1 MLQNYTIICSFH
13 SFFLSLQSQTSKKD
27 DNTIMKILQSSVFRA
42 ISAIAIGCL
51 LIKYPDN
58 TVTWITVAIGVLFL
72 LSGLISLIVYV
83 NARKNMSEYKITD
96 ANGQVLYGEKPTF
109 PIVGVGSLILGAMLA
124 LSPNVFITAL
134 MYIIGGILILGAI
147 NQYINLLNAR
157 KYGKIGF
164 GFWVFPSAVLLI
176 GLYVIIKPMA
186 PASMAM
192 LILGWCSLLYGV
204 TELINSLK
212 FYANKRKFRQAQE
225 IPMAEEVIDES
236 VAIEEMKEE
245 EPSDNTQLSVPASS
259 DKL

>member
-1 MLQNYTIICSFH
+1 
-13 SFFLSLQSQTSKKD
+13 
-27 DNTIMKILQSSVFRA
+27 MKILQSSVFRS

-58 TVTWITVAIGVLFL
+58 TVTWITVAIGILFL

-83 NARKNMSEYKITD
+83 HARKNVSEFKIMD
-96 ANGQVLYGEKPTF
+96 MNGHVIAGEKPTF

-124 LSPNVFITAL
+124 LTPNVFITAL

-147 NQYINLLNAR
+147 NQFMNLVNAR
-157 KYGKIGF
+157 KYGKVSF
-164 GFWVFPSAVLLI
+164 GFWVFPSVVLLI

-204 TELINSLK
+204 TELVNSLK
-212 FYANKRKFRQAQE
+212 FHADRRKFRQAQE
-225 IPMAEEVIDES
+225 VPVAEEI
-236 VAIEEMKEE
+236 IEESATAEVIKAE
-245 EPSDNTQLSVPASS
+245 EPSDNKQLSVPTSS
-259 DKL
+259 DTL

>member
-1 MLQNYTIICSFH
+1 
-13 SFFLSLQSQTSKKD
+13 
-27 DNTIMKILQSSVFRA
+27 MKILQSSVFRS

-58 TVTWITVAIGVLFL
+58 TVTWITVAIGILFL

-83 NARKNMSEYKITD
+83 HARKNVSEFKIMD
-96 ANGQVLYGEKPTF
+96 MNGHVIAGEKPTF

-124 LSPNVFITAL
+124 LTPNVFITAL

-147 NQYINLLNAR
+147 NQFMNLVNAR
-157 KYGKIGF
+157 KYGKVSF
-164 GFWVFPSAVLLI
+164 GFWVFPSVVLLI

-204 TELINSLK
+204 TELVNSLK
-212 FYANKRKFRQAQE
+212 FHADKRKFRQAQE
-225 IPMAEEVIDES
+225 VPVAEEI
-236 VAIEEMKEE
+236 IEEPATAEVIEAE
-245 EPSDNTQLSVPASS
+245 EPSDNKQLSVPTSS
-259 DKL
+259 DTL

>member
-1 MLQNYTIICSFH
+1 
-13 SFFLSLQSQTSKKD
+13 
-27 DNTIMKILQSSVFRA
+27 MKILQSSVFRA

-58 TVTWITVAIGVLFL
+58 TVTWITVAIGILFL

-83 NARKNMSEYKITD
+83 HARKNVSEFKIMD
-96 ANGQVLYGEKPTF
+96 RDGHVIAGEKPTF

-124 LSPNVFITAL
+124 LTPNVFITAL

-147 NQYINLLNAR
+147 NQYMNLINAR
-157 KYGKIGF
+157 KYGQVSF
-164 GFWVFPSAVLLI
+164 GFWVFPSVVLLI

-204 TELINSLK
+204 TELVNSLK
-212 FYANKRKFRQAQE
+212 FHADKRKFRQAQE
-225 IPMAEEVIDES
+225 VPVAEEI
-236 VAIEEMKEE
+236 IEEPATAEVIEAE
-245 EPSDNTQLSVPASS
+245 EPSDNKQLSVPTSS
-259 DKL
+259 DTL

>member
-1 MLQNYTIICSFH
+1 
-13 SFFLSLQSQTSKKD
+13 
-27 DNTIMKILQSSVFRA
+27 MKILQSSVFRA

-58 TVTWITVAIGVLFL
+58 TVTWITVAIGILFL

-83 NARKNMSEYKITD
+83 HARKNVSEFKVMDKEGHVI
-96 ANGQVLYGEKPTF
+96 AGEKPTF

-124 LSPNVFITAL
+124 LTPNVFITAL

-147 NQYINLLNAR
+147 NQYMNLINAR
-157 KYGKIGF
+157 KYGQVSF
-164 GFWVFPSAVLLI
+164 GFWVFPSVVLLI

-204 TELINSLK
+204 TELVNSLK
-212 FYANKRKFRQAQE
+212 FHADKRKFRQAQE
-225 IPMAEEVIDES
+225 VPVAEEI
-236 VAIEEMKEE
+236 IEEPATTTIEAE
-245 EPSDNTQLSVPASS
+245 EPSDNKQLSVPTSS
-259 DKL
+259 DTL

>member
-1 MLQNYTIICSFH
+1 
-13 SFFLSLQSQTSKKD
+13 
-27 DNTIMKILQSSVFRA
+27 MKILQSSVFRS

-58 TVTWITVAIGVLFL
+58 TVTWITVAIGILFL

-83 NARKNMSEYKITD
+83 HARKNVSEFKIMD
-96 ANGQVLYGEKPTF
+96 SEGHVIAGEKPTF

-124 LSPNVFITAL
+124 LTPNVFITAL

-147 NQYINLLNAR
+147 NQYMNLINAR
-157 KYGKIGF
+157 KYGQVSF
-164 GFWVFPSAVLLI
+164 GFWVFPSVVLLI

-204 TELINSLK
+204 TELVNSLK
-212 FYANKRKFRQAQE
+212 FHADKRKFRQAQE
-225 IPMAEEVIDES
+225 VPVAEEIIEES
-236 VAIEEMKEE
+236 VTAEVIKAE
-245 EPSDNTQLSVPASS
+245 EPSDNTQLSVPTSS
-259 DKL
+259 DTL